1 MNSKVKQE
9 INSLKTELLK
19 YNKISLVSIIINNLE
34 NIKNAKELAIKT
46 AKNRRQLKELIFKYD
61 RNLTETD
68 KEILL
73 GNKEK
78 KTRENII
85 KILIELNKINNIIKK
100 SLKNIILEIK

>member
-9 INSLKTELLK
+9 INSLKKKLLK
-19 YNKISLVSIIINNLE
+19 YSKISLVSIIIDNLE
-34 NIKNAKELAIKT
+34 NTKNAKQLAIKI

-73 GNKEK
+73 GKETK
-78 KTRENII
+78 KTRENIV
-85 KILIELNKINNIIKK
+85 KILVELNKINNIIKK
-100 SLKNIILEIK
+100 LLKNIILEIK

>member
-9 INSLKTELLK
+9 INSLKTYLLK
-19 YNKISLVSIIINNLE
+19 YKKISLVSVILDNIE
-34 NIKNAKELAIKT
+34 NTKNARQLAIKIG
-46 AKNRRQLKELIFKYD
+46 KNRRQLKELIFKYD

-73 GNKEK
+73 GKETK
-78 KTRENII
+78 KTRENMV
-85 KILIELNKINNIIKK
+85 KILVELNKINHIIKK

>member
-9 INSLKTELLK
+9 INSLKKELLK
-19 YNKISLVSIIINNLE
+19 YSKISLVSIIIDNLE
-34 NIKNAKELAIKT
+34 NTKNAKQLAIKI

-73 GNKEK
+73 GKETK
-78 KTRENII
+78 KTRENIV
-85 KILIELNKINNIIKK
+85 KILVELNKINNIIKK

>member
-9 INSLKTELLK
+9 INSLKKELLK
-19 YNKISLVSIIINNLE
+19 YSKISLVSIIIDNLE
-34 NIKNAKELAIKT
+34 NTKNAKQLAIKI

-68 KEILL
+68 KQILL
-73 GNKEK
+73 RKETK
-78 KTRENII
+78 KTRVNIV
-85 KILIELNKINNIIKK
+85 KILVELNKINHIIKK

>member
-9 INSLKTELLK
+9 INSLKTDLLK
-19 YNKISLVSIIINNLE
+19 YKKISLVSVILDNIE
-34 NIKNAKELAIKT
+34 NTKNARQLAIKIG
-46 AKNRRQLKELIFKYD
+46 KNRRQLKELIFKYD

-73 GNKEK
+73 KKTNK

-85 KILIELNKINNIIKK
+85 KILIELNKINEIIKK
-100 SLKNIILEIK
+100 SLKNIIVEIK